1 MRTMVT
7 QEKEVG
13 SEAGGDL
20 GGEIKLSVKS
30 WGRRRVGMRARR
42 KKGDK
47 KKI

>member
-13 SEAGGDL
+13 SAVGRDL

>member
-1 MRTMVT
+1 MVT

-20 GGEIKLSVKS
+20 GGEIKLSVKN

-42 KKGDK
+42 RKKGDK